1 MSLLVAGG
9 FRGRSVLSFLGAPG
23 HSSRIPWLVRG
34 WKDIFGP
41 WLVGPGIVS
50 CLWFFFLLLHLS
62 PNSCSPLHAASGA
75 ARAPRQIG
83 GHRGVVSGPSWGFKP
98 FACSFCQGPFARDC
112 LPGAVCQGTFARG
125 CLPGTFC
132 QGHCLPPS
140 LLPSPSCQVN

>member
-75 ARAPRQIG
+75 ARAW
-83 GHRGVVSGPSWGFKP
+83 V
-98 FACSFCQGPFARDC
+98 
-112 LPGAVCQGTFARG
+112 
-125 CLPGTFC
+125 
-132 QGHCLPPS
+132 PPS
-140 LLPSPSCQVN
+140 QRAAIAPDHHLPTFDVLAHRTR